1 MKQEKSCGAICWRQ
15 GETGREY
22 LLLRH
27 ANGGHWAFAKG
38 HVEGKETEEQTA
50 LREIAEETGL
60 SARLDT
66 GFRRT
71 TAYSP
76 APGVWKEVIYFVADI
91 AAGRQQRQLEEVEEI
106 AWLPLDTALA
116 TLTYEADRQLLTAA
130 AQYLDQK
137 QN

>member
-1 MKQEKSCGAICWRQ
+1 MKQEKSCGAICWRP
-15 GETGREY
+15 GKTGREY

-38 HVEGKETEEQTA
+38 HVEGNETEEQTA

-60 SARLDT
+60 AARLDT

-76 APGVWKEVIYFVADI
+76 APDVWKEVVYFVADI
-91 AAGRQQRQLEEVEEI
+91 TAGHQQRQLEEVEEI
-106 AWLPLDTALA
+106 AWLPLDQALTA
-116 TLTYEADRQLLTAA
+116 LTYEADRQLLAA
-130 AQYLDQK
+130 ADSYLTEK
-137 QN
+137 QD